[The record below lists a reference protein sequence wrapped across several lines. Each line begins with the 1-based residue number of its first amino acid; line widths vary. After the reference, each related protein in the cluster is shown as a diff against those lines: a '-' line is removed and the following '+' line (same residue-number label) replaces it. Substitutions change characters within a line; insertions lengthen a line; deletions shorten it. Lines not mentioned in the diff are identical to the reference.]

1 MLSQGLLRRL
11 EIQLDAIPTILAG
24 AAPDAIEARSPSGHW
39 SARENL
45 AHLARHHSVFLE
57 RIHRI
62 LDEDNPDLGRYRAED
77 DPAWPRWSKLPLDEI
92 LSRIRVLR
100 AEIVALLEGLSN
112 DRINRT
118 GIHSLL
124 GEMSISRWV
133 EFFLL
138 HEAHH
143 LYVAMLRLGGASA
156 TARGR

>member
-11 EIQLDAIPTILAG
+11 ETQVEAIPAILAG
-24 AAPDAIEARSPSGHW
+24 AAPEAIEARSPSGQW

-45 AHLARHHSVFLE
+45 AHLARHHSLFLE

-62 LDEDNPDLGRYRAED
+62 LDEDSPDLGRYRAED
-77 DPAWPRWSKLPLDEI
+77 DPVWPLWSKFPLDEV

-100 AEIVALLEGLSN
+100 AEIMALLEGLSD

-118 GIHSLL
+118 GIHPLL
-124 GEMSISRWV
+124 GEMAIPRWV

-143 LYVAMLRLGGASA
+143 LYVAMLRLGAA
-156 TARGR
+156 VAAARGR